1 MIKLKEL
8 QLEEITPDDVRDE
21 YTLYSSDSTDFRYQI
36 AEDEEFFLGMQLTST
51 QKDYLLSIGQP
62 PEANNKIRPSVE
74 QVLANVASS
83 SPEWD
88 VVATGQTDNDMA
100 NVYNALLDKIWSDSS
115 GDRHFRN
122 ICRDYIVKGIGYVY
136 VYPDWQA
143 EQGAGGVKFK
153 RVAPESVFVDP
164 NSTDSHF
171 SDASSIILSDL
182 HTKES
187 MKVHFPEYAKEID
200 EARED
205 SETNYQST
213 DKYNRDEL
221 SLRSDLPPQDGQPM
235 VRKFVRWSK
244 VNVPK
249 VMITDNLTGMYK
261 VVDKDDYKK
270 ALKEDRYNEYLD
282 GGQISEQVV
291 YETQIRETFVIGDTM
306 IYDEVLPLNRYPII
320 PACNEHNGT
329 PYPAGDVRHAK
340 TPQRML
346 NRVEALLISHAT
358 STASFKLLYED
369 GAIDNEEIEK
379 WYVPNAIIRANPGAL
394 REGKIKEF
402 APPAISGQL
411 YAEKQRYETDIETI
425 FGAYKFQQ
433 GNPAGAVGTVGE
445 AQIIDEAAAR
455 KQNWKIL
462 PIYDMLTEAGRC
474 ASMYIPFVYNKGR
487 VLRILNPTGMEKE
500 VVINTPGI
508 NDYSQAVE
516 MMYDVT
522 SANVDVRVVMGST
535 RAKSPSADLARDIGL
550 MNAGIYDKT
559 QVIMNM
565 QADVDKAGLIQR
577 MGETSQLMAENQ
589 QLKQQLQNLTGDLQ
603 TRERE
608 LFHTKMRAEVAE
620 ATKPVQKAVSNLQAT
635 AQVEQEKQKEL
646 TRQTADDLRIFAQ
659 SQQSINSE
667 TEAPSA

>member
-1 MIKLKEL
+1 MIKIKEL
-8 QLEEITPDDVRDE
+8 SLEELDARDIRDE
-21 YTLYSSDSTDFRYQI
+21 YTKYSSDASDWRYQV
-36 AEDEEFFLGMQLTST
+36 AEDEEFFLGMQLTVN

-62 PEANNKIRPSVE
+62 PEANNKIRPAVE

-88 VVATGQTDNDMA
+88 VIATGQTDNDIA
-100 NVYNALLDKIWSDSS
+100 NVYNALLDKIWNDSG

-122 ICRDYIVKGIGYVY
+122 ICRDYIVKGVGYMY

-143 EQGAGGVKFK
+143 EQGAGGIRIK
-153 RVAPESVFVDP
+153 RIAPECVFVDP
-164 NSTDSHF
+164 NSTDSHY
-171 SDASSIILSDL
+171 SDAGSIILSDL

-187 MKVHFPEYAKEID
+187 LKIHFPEYAKIID
-200 EARED
+200 DARED
-205 SETNYQST
+205 SATNFDST
-213 DKYNRDEL
+213 DKYNRDTK
-221 SLRSDLPPQDGQPM
+221 SLRSSNIPTDGQPM

-249 VMITDNLTGMYK
+249 VMITDNLTGLYQII
-261 VVDKDDYKK
+261 DKEEYKK
-270 ALKEDRYNEYLD
+270 AQKEERYKEYLK
-282 GGQISEQVV
+282 GGQILEQLVH
-291 YETQIRETFVIGDTM
+291 ETQIRETFVIGET
-306 IYDEVLPLNRYPII
+306 IVYDEVLPMNRYPII

-411 YAEKQRYETDIETI
+411 YSEKQRYEVDIETI

-433 GNPAGAVGTVGE
+433 GNPQGAVGTVGE

-487 VLRILNPTGMEKE
+487 VLRILNPIGTEKE
-500 VVINTPGI
+500 VTINTPGI
-508 NDYSQAVE
+508 NNYTQAVE
-516 MMYDVT
+516 MLYDVT
-522 SANVDVRVVMGST
+522 SANVDIKVVMGST
-535 RAKSPSADLARDIGL
+535 RAKTPSADLARDIGL
-550 MNAGIYDKT
+550 LQAGIYDKT

-565 QADVDKAGLIQR
+565 QADVDKTALVQR
-577 MGETSQLMAENQ
+577 MGEISQLSAENE
-589 QLKQQLQNLTGDLQ
+589 QLKQQLENLSGDLQ

-608 LFHTKMRAEVAE
+608 LFHTRMRAEVAE

-635 AQVEQEKQKEL
+635 AKAEQDKQKEL
-646 TRQTADDLRIFAQ
+646 TRQTADDLSFM
-659 SQQSINSE
+659 SKQSINSE

>member
-1 MIKLKEL
+1 MIRIKKLD
-8 QLEEITPDDVRDE
+8 LEELKASDVRDE
-21 YTLYSSDSTDFRYQI
+21 YTNYSSSAADYRYQM
-36 AEDEEFFLGMQLTST
+36 AEDDEFFLGMQLTSG

-62 PEANNKIRPSVE
+62 PEANNKIRPAVE

-83 SPEWD
+83 PPEWD
-88 VVATGQTDNDMA
+88 VIATGQTDNDIA
-100 NVYNALLDKIWSDSS
+100 NIYNALLDKIWFDSH
-115 GDRHFRN
+115 GNRHFRN
-122 ICRDYIVKGIGYVY
+122 ICRDYIVKGVGYMY

-143 EQGAGGVKFK
+143 EQGAGGIRIK

-171 SDASSIILSDL
+171 SDSGSIMISDL

-187 MKVHFPEYAKEID
+187 LKINFPQYADIIED
-200 EARED
+200 AGED
-205 SETNYQST
+205 SETNYQT
-213 DKYNRDEL
+213 TGKYNRDTK
-221 SLRSDLPPQDGQPM
+221 SLRSNTSPFDGKPS

-244 VNVPK
+244 VGVPK
-249 VMITDNLTGMYK
+249 VMITDNMTGLYK
-261 VVDKDDYKK
+261 IFDKDDYKK
-270 ALKEDRYNEYLD
+270 AQKEDRYNEYLN
-282 GGQISEQVV
+282 GGQISEELV
-291 YETQIRETFVIGDTM
+291 YETQIRETFVIGDHLV
-306 IYDEVLPLNRYPII
+306 YDEVLPMDRYPII

-394 REGKIKEF
+394 REQKIKEF
-402 APPAISGQL
+402 APPAISAQL
-411 YAEKQRYETDIETI
+411 YSEKQRYEVDIETI

-433 GNPAGAVGTVGE
+433 GNPQGAVGTVGE

-474 ASMYIPFVYNKGR
+474 AALYTPYVYNKAR
-487 VLRILNPTGMEKE
+487 VLRILNPVGTEKE
-500 VVINTPGI
+500 VTINTPGI
-508 NDYSQAVE
+508 NDYTQAVE
-516 MMYDVT
+516 TLYDVT
-522 SANVDVRVVMGST
+522 SAHVDVRVVVGST
-535 RAKSPSADLARDIGL
+535 RAKTPSADLARDIGL
-550 MNAGIYDKT
+550 MQVGIYDKA

-565 QADVDKAGLIQR
+565 QANVDKTALIQR
-577 MGETSQLMAENQ
+577 MGEISQLSGQ
-589 QLKQQLQNLTGDLQ
+589 VQQLQEQVETLSGDLQ

-608 LFHTKMRAEVAE
+608 LFHTRMRAEIAE
-620 ATKPVQKAVSNLQAT
+620 ATKPVQKAVSNLQST
-635 AQVEQEKQKEL
+635 AKAEQEKQREL
-646 TRQTADDLRIFAQ
+646 TRQTAEDLSYLSKQA
-659 SQQSINSE
+659 INSE